1 MVDDPYRVLGVS
13 KNSTDSEIKRSYR
26 KLARQYHPDRNPGD
40 AAAEEKFKAIQS
52 SYEKIGTA
60 ESRNEYDQNKR
71 MEEMF
76 SGGGRSSQFGRGF
89 GGVDIG
95 DIFSQ
100 FMGGR
105 SSSRREDMNFGR
117 NTSSRKS
124 KSKNHR
130 GADIVA
136 GLDISLEQ
144 AINGTELEF
153 KHRRLKKCTK
163 CKGSSFGSSTTC
175 HLCNGSGVKTKGSTI
190 TVKVPPNAEH
200 GQQLRL
206 KGMGHEHPDGD
217 TGDLTIT
224 LRLDAKDGR
233 RWEDGTLIQEVR
245 IPFSMLI
252 LGGKIRIS
260 APSGKL
266 VQVEIPKGTKIGDRR
281 RIQGQ
286 GYNGGSLDIEFSLE
300 EPEELTKKQ
309 QLAIKKLRE
318 SGL

>member
-1 MVDDPYRVLGVS
+1 MTDDPYSILGVS
-13 KNSTDSEIKRSYR
+13 KNSTDAEIKRSYR

-40 AAAEEKFKAIQS
+40 AAAEERFKAIQS

-60 ESRNEYDQNKR
+60 ESRNEFDQNKR

-76 SGGGRSSQFGRGF
+76 SGGGNSSQFGRGF

-105 SSSRREDMNFGR
+105 SSSRRRESNFDGKR
-117 NTSSRKS
+117 NRKDVKS
-124 KSKNHR
+124 KIHR
-130 GADIVA
+130 GADIES

-153 KHRRLKKCTK
+153 KHRRLKRCSKCN
-163 CKGSSFGSSTTC
+163 GSSFGSSTAC
-175 HLCNGSGVKTKGSTI
+175 HSCNGSGVVTKGSTI

-206 KGMGHEHPDGD
+206 KGMGHEHPEGES
-217 TGDLTIT
+217 GDLTIT

-233 RWEDGTLIQEVR
+233 RWEDGLLIQEVK
-245 IPFSMLI
+245 IPFSKLI
-252 LGGKIRIS
+252 LGGKVRIS
-260 APSGKL
+260 TPSGKL

-286 GYNGGSLDIEFSLE
+286 GYNGGSLDIEFNLE

-309 QLAIKKLRE
+309 QLAIKKLRD